1 MARIVYII
9 GTLKGS
15 IGGITFQGNNSGYIV
30 RQKPTLHKSSTV
42 KQTNAHS
49 QLQTYL
55 YRWQQITETNRMNW
69 NVFAG
74 LNPKTNKFGAVK
86 TLTGLNYFFSCNYMR
101 TLMGQTQL
109 DDPPS
114 YDLPDAAPTFS
125 VNADTGSLQLI
136 DLDTY
141 DYTNNA
147 IIIWTTLPTRRNTL
161 TNNQIRK
168 YVEIITANPGS
179 PFSIS
184 DEWQDAT
191 KIDYDPIALF
201 PGAMLNI
208 CIEPVRVSSG
218 ITGTLRCV
226 QTQCPGSI

>member
-49 QLQTYL
+49 LLQTYL

-74 LNPKTNKFGAVK
+74 LNPKTNKFGEVK

-114 YDLPDAAPTFS
+114 LDLPDAAPVFTVS
-125 VNADTGSLQLI
+125 ADASNLEISG
-136 DLDTY
+136 LDTY

-147 IIIWTTLPTRRNTL
+147 LIIWTTLPTHRNTV

-168 YVEIITANPGS
+168 FVEIITANPGS
-179 PFSIS
+179 PYNINTNF
-184 DEWQDAT
+184 QVAT
-191 KIDYDPIALF
+191 KINYDPLTYF
-201 PGAMLNI
+201 PGAMINI
-208 CIEPVRVSSG
+208 CIEPIRVSSG

-226 QTQCPGSI
+226 QTQVVSV